1 MHTIIIG
8 LEFQKK
14 SKRKYDADYIEGI
27 IEDISHNPKIGKKIQ
42 AVNNIYLLDIGYT
55 KDKKH
60 KYQLVYYYQGKNTPL
75 FIITIFKKKEKDL
88 LSKIISSLIIETSAR
103 I

>member
-1 MHTIIIG
+1 MHTVIIG
-8 LEFQKK
+8 IEFQRKCKK
-14 SKRKYDADYIEGI
+14 KYDTDFIENI

-42 AVNNIYLLDIGYT
+42 AVNNIFVLDIGYT

-60 KYQLVYYYQGKNTPL
+60 EYQLIYYYQGKNTPL
-75 FIITIFKKKEKDL
+75 FIITIFKKKEKDI
-88 LSKIISSLIIETSAR
+88 LSKIISSLITETSAN